1 LAFVQERKMDTIILK
16 ALGQAINKTVAV
28 AEIVKRRVLGLQ
40 QNTGISSVEIVDTWE
55 PIEEG
60 LNTIETPR
68 QVSMVT
74 ITLSRNQ
81 LDPSSPGYQPPV
93 GDDEIKDF
101 QPPPEASRGGRRGRG
116 RSRGRSTG
124 RGNRNAG
131 RGRSSAKNANTAAA

>member
-1 LAFVQERKMDTIILK
+1 MDTIILK

-116 RSRGRSTG
+116 RSRGKSTG

-131 RGRSSAKNANTAAA
+131 RGRSSAKNANKAAA